1 MVNILKFIKI
11 SIPILQIGL
20 SILCFFIL
28 KNIIKEFNFKKVK
41 KNFYA
46 TFEEKLDE
54 VKEGYFSKERIEKFI
69 KKKGNPF
76 KLKSAEQFLLVK
88 IFFGIMFMLIFTKEF
103 GLLIGMIGCILGF
116 FLTDL
121 MYIAINKS
129 QEKDQVIDLAEIC
142 DSLRIQLKGGTH
154 ITNALSECY
163 LIAKDK
169 RLKEAFLTLQ
179 SELFLTNDVE
189 RALINFNECFDNRYI
204 KTFVAAIH
212 QGQKSGKTNQTIED
226 LTGALKDVSKVL
238 DNKKERAIDNKMST
252 LTILIF
258 IWIFTVAGYA
268 LGLYLMA
275 NMKGMW
281 N

>member
-54 VKEGYFSKERIEKFI
+54 VEEGYFSKERIEKFI

-142 DSLRIQLKGGTH
+142 DSLRDT
-154 ITNALSECY
+154 A
-163 LIAKDK
+163 
-169 RLKEAFLTLQ
+169 
-179 SELFLTNDVE
+179 
-189 RALINFNECFDNRYI
+189 
-204 KTFVAAIH
+204 
-212 QGQKSGKTNQTIED
+212 
-226 LTGALKDVSKVL
+226 
-238 DNKKERAIDNKMST
+238 
-252 LTILIF
+252 
-258 IWIFTVAGYA
+258 
-268 LGLYLMA
+268 
-275 NMKGMW
+275 
-281 N
+281 